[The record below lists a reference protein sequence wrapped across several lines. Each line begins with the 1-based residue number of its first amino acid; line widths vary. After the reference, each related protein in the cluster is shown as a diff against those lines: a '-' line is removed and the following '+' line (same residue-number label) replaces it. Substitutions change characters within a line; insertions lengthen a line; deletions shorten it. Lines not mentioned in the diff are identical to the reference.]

1 MRRAFVAV
9 TLLLAVGGA
18 YAAGAFGGSPSLRT
32 DVRLT
37 RHFACLDANRHRVD
51 RRTLRS
57 FHAVTAVYC
66 SEGQRV
72 YPGQGQWEVLVRKV
86 AVSSVSGLQRY
97 YEQPDQRDLPKK
109 GRCFDNLIG
118 LVTPAFVDAQGRW
131 VTPVRR
137 PEDGCGRRLGFGVGH
152 GPPAVRWHVVRVH
165 RVKQLISA
173 AAVAANCPMRW
184 GNTVAWAGP
193 PRDARAGTPFFDRT
207 PKRVRIC
214 VYRTPHDNFAVGD
227 FVRGFRLGAAKTRRL
242 LQALTGP
249 GPRRGCPKQRNFA
262 EVIAGPGSGAS
273 VELGGCYRVER
284 PDRTAGTA
292 KPAVV
297 SGILGG

>member
-32 DVRLT
+32 DIRLT

-51 RRTLRS
+51 RRTLRR

-86 AVSSVSGLQRY
+86 AVSSVAGLQRY

-118 LVTPAFVDAQGRW
+118 LAIPAFVDAHGRW
-131 VTPVRR
+131 VTPVRW
-137 PEDGCGRRLGFGVGH
+137 PEDGCGHPLGFGVGH

-165 RVKQLISA
+165 RIKQLISA

-193 PRDARAGTPFFDRT
+193 PRDSSRRTALPRRPENGAHLCLPHAAGIDSPWGTSSAASASTRPGPAGCSGRS
-207 PKRVRIC
+207 PV
-214 VYRTPHDNFAVGD
+214 PAP
-227 FVRGFRLGAAKTRRL
+227 GAAARSSARS
-242 LQALTGP
+242 Q
-249 GPRRGCPKQRNFA
+249 
-262 EVIAGPGSGAS
+262 SS
-273 VELGGCYRVER
+273 
-284 PDRTAGTA
+284 A
-292 KPAVV
+292 KVPAR
-297 SGILGG
+297 